1 VKKLFLV
8 VLAIIV
14 VALSG
19 CTEKGPSSEELKGM
33 LANSVANLDS
43 YRFETEAGQNVHIRN
58 TSANATDANATSVV
72 ISSKGQGSVNLT
84 AREMVI
90 TSNVTL
96 ISDSEGNMTPVK
108 TETYFINDTIY
119 MLIDQNWTK
128 LQLPNSEDL
137 WGRQNV
143 VVHQVELLN
152 NFKINL
158 AGSEKIDGVDCYKI
172 DVEPD
177 IETFSTVLSEQM
189 GSSLPLEYMN
199 VSELFRSS
207 NIKWTSWITKDAHYL
222 KRNDLQMDV
231 TVTPEVMGLTDKTES
246 FEMKIN
252 LNSVTTYRD
261 FNANIRV
268 AIPPEAARAQPLLV
282 SYSPVAAGSG
292 A

>member
-1 VKKLFLV
+1 MKKLFLV
-8 VLAIIV
+8 GLAIIV

-43 YRFETEAGQNVHIRN
+43 YRFETEAGQNVLIRN
-58 TSANATDANATSVV
+58 TSANATDANATSV
-72 ISSKGQGSVNLT
+72 ILSSKGQGSVNLT
-84 AREMVI
+84 AKEMVI

-152 NFKINL
+152 NSKINL

-207 NIKWTSWITKDAHYL
+207 NIKWTSWITKDAHHL

-231 TVTPEVMGLTDKTES
+231 TVTPEVMGLTEGTES

-252 LNSVTTYRD
+252 LKAVTTYRD
-261 FNANIRV
+261 FNAPIRV
-268 AIPPEAARAQPLLV
+268 AVPPEAARAQPLLV